1 MPCPDQEQE
10 KVCVDDICRCCTPR
24 FHVAPLAG
32 LEGRRQHQRDVGL
45 YACLS
50 CIHSLHTSSLNTC
63 MFVACLCRS
72 NFHSPDDVN
81 TVLRR
86 VVGQSER
93 VERTAPRMFSEYNL
107 FMGGTDLSD
116 QRRGYYTT
124 QRRSKKWWHSLFY
137 FTLDILML
145 NSWCVFNWEH
155 GTSTPMTHKAFILSV
170 AIDGLKQVDPI
181 NAGVYDP
188 SPAAPQPDV
197 LSPAAMATPP
207 APRFQC
213 KKQQL
218 GSIAKAKHYK

>member
-1 MPCPDQEQE
+1 MH
-10 KVCVDDICRCCTPR
+10 VCHAFTHSI
-24 FHVAPLAG
+24 HLH
-32 LEGRRQHQRDVGL
+32 LIH
-45 YACLS
+45 ACL
-50 CIHSLHTSSLNTC
+50 LHVCAGQTFTARTTSALCCDASSGTASGWSAQLPGCFQSTTFSWAALIFQISAAGTTRLNDAAKNGDIPFSISRWT
-63 MFVACLCRS
+63 FLCS
-72 NFHSPDDVN
+72 
-81 TVLRR
+81 
-86 VVGQSER
+86 
-93 VERTAPRMFSEYNL
+93 TA
-107 FMGGTDLSD
+107 GG
-116 QRRGYYTT
+116 
-124 QRRSKKWWHSLFY
+124 
-137 FTLDILML
+137 
-145 NSWCVFNWEH
+145 VFNWEH